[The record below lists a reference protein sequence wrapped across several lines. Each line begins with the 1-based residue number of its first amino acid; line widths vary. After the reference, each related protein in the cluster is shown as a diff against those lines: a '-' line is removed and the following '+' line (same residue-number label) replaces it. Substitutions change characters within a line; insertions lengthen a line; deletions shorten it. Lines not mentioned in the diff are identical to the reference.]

1 MDENKRC
8 MKQTED
14 KYVKSFQSPASVD
27 MFLGFYLYM
36 SKGSAAI

>member
-14 KYVKSFQSPASVD
+14 KYVKSCQSPSVD